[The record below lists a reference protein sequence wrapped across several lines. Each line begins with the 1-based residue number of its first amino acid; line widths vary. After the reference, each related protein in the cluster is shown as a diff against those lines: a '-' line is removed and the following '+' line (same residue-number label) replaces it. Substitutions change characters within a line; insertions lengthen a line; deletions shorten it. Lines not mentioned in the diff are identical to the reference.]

1 MSSEF
6 DAYRDLLD
14 IKSPE
19 RPPNHYELLGI
30 QRFEGDRTII
40 DDATGERM
48 AMLQE
53 LANSEHMDASQK
65 LLNEVSAA
73 RRCLL
78 DATQKIAYDEDIR
91 TKQKRASASGSG
103 SKTGKMG
110 RVKQRRGK
118 PVLPVGIALLVVVIL
133 AAFVLLK
140 GGSIAPRNLIV
151 DWPLSERQG
160 ASILVDGLP
169 TELAETDPV
178 NLNLPKGRR
187 TIVFCR
193 TGFVDIQ
200 KTVTFDTATVRMK
213 LGWVPDSP

>member
-30 QRFEGDRTII
+30 EPFESNRTRI
-40 DDATGERM
+40 DDAAGARM

-78 DATQKIAYDEDIR
+78 DATKKIAYDEDIR
-91 TKQKRASASGSG
+91 TKQKRAYSSG
-103 SKTGKMG
+103 SKTSRSGK
-110 RVKQRRGK
+110 KRRGK
-118 PVLPVGIALLVVVIL
+118 PVLPVGIALAVVIVL
-133 AAFVLLK
+133 GAFLMLR
-140 GGSIAPRNLIV
+140 GGAVMPRNLIV
-151 DWPLSERQG
+151 EWPISERQG
-160 ASILVDGLP
+160 GSILLDGIP
-169 TELAETDPV
+169 LAVPDSNPI
-178 NLNLPKGRR
+178 NLNIDQGRHQLIFRRPGYNDIPK
-187 TIVFCR
+187 TI
-193 TGFVDIQ
+193 
-200 KTVTFDTATVRMK
+200 TFENATIR
-213 LGWVPDSP
+213 LSLTWVPDKP